1 MNLNNIFPTPVAW
14 FNNDSGI
21 NKLQKK
27 YLTSLKRKN
36 NVGNKIS
43 LDRNVLESKELKVLK
58 NWIVYNINMYFEEIY
73 KPKSKVELYI
83 TQSWCNYTKEN
94 QHHHKHRHPNS
105 FISGVY
111 YIDVNEQKDTITFFN
126 DIYKQLNIEASEYNL
141 YNSTSWF
148 FKLKNNS
155 LVLFP
160 SSLEHMV
167 ESVTSKTE
175 RVSLSFNTF
184 LKGYLGQD
192 ESATGLH
199 L

>member
-1 MNLNNIFPTPVAW
+1 ML
-14 FNNDSGI
+14 D
-21 NKLQKK
+21 KK
-27 YLTSLKRKN
+27 LKRGK
-36 NVGNKIS
+36 NVGNEIS
-43 LDRNVLESKELKVLK
+43 LDTNVLENKELKFLK
-58 NWIVYNINMYFEEIY
+58 NWIINNINLYFEEIY
-73 KPKSKVELYI
+73 KPKNKVKLYL
-83 TQSWCNYTKEN
+83 TQSWCNYTKKN
-94 QHHHKHRHPNS
+94 QYHHKHSHPNS

-111 YIDVNEQKDTITFFN
+111 YIDVNEQEDKITFFN
-126 DIYKQLNIEASEYNL
+126 DIYKQLKIEASEYNL

-148 FKLKNNS
+148 FNLKNNS

-184 LKGYLGQD
+184 LKGYLGQNQ
-192 ESATGLH
+192 EVTGLH

>member
-36 NVGNKIS
+36 NVGNEIS

-58 NWIVYNINMYFEEIY
+58 NWIVNNINMYFEEIY
-73 KPKSKVELYI
+73 KPKSKVELYV

-94 QHHHKHRHPNS
+94 QYHHKHRHPNS

-111 YIDVNEQKDTITFFN
+111 YIDVNEQKDKITFFN
-126 DIYKQLNIEASEYNL
+126 DVYKQLNIEASEYNL

-148 FKLKNNS
+148 FNLKNNS

-175 RVSLSFNTF
+175 RISLSFNTF

>member
-21 NKLQKK
+21 NELQKK
-27 YLTSLKRKN
+27 YVKSLKRKN
-36 NVGNKIS
+36 NIGNEIS

-58 NWIVYNINMYFEEIY
+58 NWILNNINIYFEEIY

-94 QHHHKHRHPNS
+94 QYHHKHRHPNS

-111 YIDVNEQKDTITFFN
+111 YIDVNEEKDKITFFN

-148 FKLKNNS
+148 FNLKNNS

-192 ESATGLH
+192 EEATGLH

>member
-1 MNLNNIFPTPVAW
+1 VNIKNIFPTPVAW
-14 FNNDSGI
+14 FENNSGI
-21 NKLQKK
+21 TELQKK
-27 YLTSLKRKN
+27 YLIKLKRGK
-36 NVGNKIS
+36 NVGNEIS
-43 LDRNVLESKELKVLK
+43 LDTNVLENKELKFLK
-58 NWIVYNINMYFEEIY
+58 NWIINNINLYFEEIY
-73 KPKSKVELYI
+73 KPKNKVKLYL
-83 TQSWCNYTKEN
+83 TQSWCNYTKKN
-94 QHHHKHRHPNS
+94 QYHHKHSHPNS

-111 YIDVNEQKDTITFFN
+111 YIDVNEQEDKITFFN
-126 DIYKQLNIEASEYNL
+126 DIYKQLKIEASEYNL

-148 FKLKNNS
+148 FNLKNNS

-184 LKGYLGQD
+184 LKGYLGQNQ
-192 ESATGLH
+192 EVTGLH

>member
-36 NVGNKIS
+36 NVGNEIS

-58 NWIVYNINMYFEEIY
+58 NWIVNNINMYFEEIY
-73 KPKSKVELYI
+73 KPKSKVELYV

-94 QHHHKHRHPNS
+94 QYHHKHRHPNS

-111 YIDVNEQKDTITFFN
+111 YIDVNEQKDKITFFN
-126 DIYKQLNIEASEYNL
+126 DVYKQLNIEASEYNL

-148 FKLKNNS
+148 FNLKNNS

-192 ESATGLH
+192 EEATGLH

>member
-1 MNLNNIFPTPVAW
+1 MNIKNIFPTPVAW
-14 FNNDSGI
+14 FENNSGI
-21 NKLQKK
+21 TELQKK
-27 YLTSLKRKN
+27 YLIKLKRGK
-36 NVGNKIS
+36 NVGNEIS
-43 LDRNVLESKELKVLK
+43 LDTNVLENKELKFLK
-58 NWIVYNINMYFEEIY
+58 NWIINNINLYFEEIY
-73 KPKSKVELYI
+73 KPKNKVKLYL
-83 TQSWCNYTKEN
+83 TQSWCNYTKKN
-94 QHHHKHRHPNS
+94 QYHHKHSHPNS

-111 YIDVNEQKDTITFFN
+111 YIDVNEQEDKITFFN
-126 DIYKQLNIEASEYNL
+126 DIYKQLKIEASEYNL

-148 FKLKNNS
+148 FNLKNNS

-184 LKGYLGQD
+184 LKGYLGQNQ
-192 ESATGLH
+192 EVTGLH

>member
-21 NKLQKK
+21 NELQKK
-27 YLTSLKRKN
+27 YLLSLKRKN
-36 NVGNKIS
+36 NIGNEIS
-43 LDRNVLESKELKVLK
+43 LGRNVLENKELKVLK
-58 NWIVYNINMYFEEIY
+58 NWIINNINIYFEEIY
-73 KPKSKVELYI
+73 KPKSKVKLYI

-94 QHHHKHRHPNS
+94 QYHHKHRHPNS

-111 YIDVNEQKDTITFFN
+111 YIDVNEQKDQITFFN

-148 FKLKNNS
+148 FNLKNNS

-160 SSLEHMV
+160 SNLEHMV

-192 ESATGLH
+192 EEATGLH